1 MAEEMTVIQYQSK
14 LAEFDEKIA
23 YLKKQTADLEYQ
35 KLRFIFETSVAT
47 VRNEKEVLEKQAVE
61 KKVADE
67 VREVR

>member
-35 KLRFIFETSVAT
+35 KQRFIFETSVAT
-47 VRNEKEVLEKQAVE
+47 VQNEKEALAKQATE
-61 KKVADE
+61 KNLQTG
-67 VREVR
+67 